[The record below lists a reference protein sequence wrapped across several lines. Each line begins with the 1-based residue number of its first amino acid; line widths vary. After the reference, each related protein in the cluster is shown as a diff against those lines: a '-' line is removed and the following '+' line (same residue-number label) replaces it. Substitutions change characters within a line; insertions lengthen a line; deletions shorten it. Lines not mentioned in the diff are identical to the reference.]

1 MTMSIDKKFSNY
13 FHLLLPLSFIADY
26 RLSII
31 GLFLILILKE
41 YFTPVERRVTN
52 ILSLITAHTILRK
65 VGYLYVFLAAS
76 LLLNS
81 IYMGHY
87 YGAPSLLSGYFF
99 VILSP
104 LILLGFRHSRR
115 ADLLNFLAGCKLAVV
130 VSALYAITLFIIKDF
145 PERIHWNSQLG
156 SIFLGLALLRFQHE
170 SNAAKVWTLFVIT
183 IGLVSISLSGTRTS
197 LLLCLFLFTVIT
209 FFPILKSPTKRPPLR
224 LYVFLVSLLVILT
237 ISNSA
242 TLKRVQHSTQSILLL
257 ALGLDQESA
266 NVDSSGIRLEIFR
279 ATLETFDE
287 NPNLFGLSGHETMA
301 VILPNIKER
310 FLQFTSHHTHLHSSY
325 LDFLI
330 FGGLIMAVVILIFH
344 FVQLFLILKF
354 RYSLQ
359 QVILVVII
367 SSFTFI
373 SIFDSLYASSKEVIL
388 LIVISGMVYGSIIRD
403 TFNERFLSDP
413 HLKSTQKYF

>member
-1 MTMSIDKKFSNY
+1 MTTSIDKKFSNY

-41 YFTPVERRVTN
+41 CFTPVERRITN
-52 ILSLITAHTILRK
+52 ILSLITAHIILRK

-81 IYMGHY
+81 IYMGNY
-87 YGAPSLLSGYFF
+87 YGASSLFSGYFF

-115 ADLLNFLAGCKLAVV
+115 ADLLNFLAGCKLAVI
-130 VSALYAITLFIIKDF
+130 VSALYAITLLIIRDF

-197 LLLCLFLFTVIT
+197 LLMCLFLFTVIT
-209 FFPILKSPTKRPPLR
+209 FFPTLKSPTKRPPLR
-224 LYVFLVSLLVILT
+224 LYVFLVSLLVIFT

-242 TLKRVQHSTQSILLL
+242 ALKRVQHSIQSIVLLET
-257 ALGLDQESA
+257 DQESA
-266 NVDSSGIRLEIFR
+266 YVDSSGIRLEIFR
-279 ATLETFDE
+279 AALETFDK

-301 VILPNIKER
+301 VILPNIKEH

-344 FVQLFLILKF
+344 FVQLFLILQF

-367 SSFTFI
+367 SSFTFL

-388 LIVISGMVYGSIIRD
+388 LIVIAGMTYGSIIRD
-403 TFNERFLSDP
+403 TFNESFLSDP